1 MKNTLHKPKKL
12 IEAIKRVPQSR
23 KFLVTRES
31 HYTYKDVI
39 ELNNQ
44 FRSDFPHLIGRNCA
58 VISDD
63 RESLALFLP
72 AIDNISHTLLLL
84 PRDAEGYE
92 EDFFQSAKIDYVIH
106 LSGCQVSHIS
116 PLSKD
121 QVLEIDE
128 PPTYI
133 LATSGTTGAPK
144 LASYS
149 LDALLSTA
157 KNDIN
162 RGKDFTWGLT
172 YDINRFAG
180 LQVYFQAISSGS
192 TLAVPSNSAT
202 MAELITLFTKESV
215 NALSGT
221 PSFWRKLLMEPSH
234 CGLQLKRITLG
245 GEISN
250 QSVLSALN
258 LRYPS
263 AVIVHIY
270 ASTEAGVGFVVK
282 DKKEGFP
289 ASFLT
294 SDSDLACQLKIID
307 GNLWI
312 KSTNGCTKF
321 LKGELDID
329 GEGFIDTGDMVKV
342 ENERV
347 IFLGRESGSINVGGN
362 KVMPEKIES
371 ILEQHSSVVMSK
383 VFSKSNPVLGSLVA
397 CEVVIEDSTREISSK
412 DLKRDILSLCR
423 EQLEPFEVPALLKVV
438 DSIPITTTGKKVRS

>member
-12 IEAIKRVPQSR
+12 IEAIKHVPQSR
-23 KFLVTRES
+23 TFLATREL

-39 ELNNQ
+39 GLINQ

-234 CGLQLKRITLG
+234 CELQLKRITLG

-294 SDSDLACQLKIID
+294 SDSNLACQLKVID

-383 VFSKSNPVLGSLVA
+383 VFSKPNPVLGSLVA

-423 EQLEPFEVPALLKVV
+423 EQLEPFEVPAFLKVV

>member
-1 MKNTLHKPKKL
+1 MKNTHHKPKRL
-12 IEAIKRVPQSR
+12 IEAVKRVPQDRVYLST
-23 KFLVTRES
+23 KDT
-31 HYTYKDVI
+31 HYTYKDVT

-44 FRSDFPHLIGRNCA
+44 FSSDYPHLLGRNCA

-72 AIDNISHTLLLL
+72 AIDSMSHTLLLL

-92 EDFFQSAKIDYVIH
+92 EAFFQSAKIDYVIH
-106 LSGCQVSHIS
+106 LSECQVNHIS
-116 PLSKD
+116 MLSRT
-121 QVLEIDE
+121 QALEIDE

-133 LATSGTTGAPK
+133 LATSGTTGVPK

-149 LDALLSTA
+149 LDALLFTA

-180 LQVYFQAISSGS
+180 LQVYLQAISSGS
-192 TLAVPSNSAT
+192 TLVAPSNSAT
-202 MAELITLFTKESV
+202 IAEVIIIFTRESV

-234 CGLQLKRITLG
+234 SELQLKRITLG

-250 QSVLSALN
+250 QSVLSALS

-263 AVIVHIY
+263 AAIVHIY
-270 ASTEAGVGFVVK
+270 ASTEAGVGFVVN

-289 ASFLT
+289 VSFLNSNT
-294 SDSDLACQLKIID
+294 SLACQLKIID

-312 KSTNGCTKF
+312 KSANGCTKF
-321 LKGELDID
+321 LKGKLNID
-329 GEGFIDTGDMVKV
+329 SDGYIDTGDMVRV
-342 ENERV
+342 ENERI

-371 ILEQHSSVVMSK
+371 ILEQHSSIVMSK

-397 CEVVIEDSTREISSK
+397 CEVVLKNSVKELSSK
-412 DLKRDILSLCR
+412 ALKRDILSHCR
-423 EQLEPFEVPALLKVV
+423 EQLEPFEVPALLKIV
-438 DSIPITTTGKKVRS
+438 DSIPISATGKKVRS

>member
-1 MKNTLHKPKKL
+1 MKNIPHKPKRL
-12 IEAIKRVPQSR
+12 IEAVKRVPQDRVYLST
-23 KFLVTRES
+23 KDT
-31 HYTYKDVI
+31 HYTYKDVT

-44 FRSDFPHLIGRNCA
+44 FSSDYPHLLGRNCA

-72 AIDNISHTLLLL
+72 AIDSMSHTLLLL

-92 EDFFQSAKIDYVIH
+92 EVFFQSAKIDYVIH
-106 LSGCQVSHIS
+106 LSECQVNHIS
-116 PLSKD
+116 MLSRA
-121 QVLEIDE
+121 QALEIDE

-133 LATSGTTGAPK
+133 LATSGTTGVPK

-149 LDALLSTA
+149 LDALLFTA

-180 LQVYFQAISSGS
+180 LQVYLQAISSGS
-192 TLAVPSNSAT
+192 TLVTPSNSAT
-202 MAELITLFTKESV
+202 IAEVIIIFTRESV

-234 CGLQLKRITLG
+234 SELQLKRITLG

-250 QSVLSALN
+250 QSVLSALS

-263 AVIVHIY
+263 AAIVHIY
-270 ASTEAGVGFVVK
+270 ASTEAGVGFVVN

-289 ASFLT
+289 VSFLN
-294 SDSDLACQLKIID
+294 SNSSLACQLKIID

-312 KSTNGCTKF
+312 KSANGCTKF
-321 LKGELDID
+321 LKGKLNID
-329 GEGFIDTGDMVKV
+329 SDGYIDTGDMVRV
-342 ENERV
+342 ENERI

-371 ILEQHSSVVMSK
+371 ILEQHSSIVMSK

-397 CEVVIEDSTREISSK
+397 CEVVLKHSVKELNSK
-412 DLKRDILSLCR
+412 ALKRDILSHCR
-423 EQLEPFEVPALLKVV
+423 EQLEPFEVPALLKIV
-438 DSIPITTTGKKVRS
+438 DSIPISATGKKVRS